1 MEAHPRTLKVVF
13 GSDVRLTVPLFQRPY
28 VWTADTQWEP
38 LWDDVLATADRVFA
52 EDTTPHFLG
61 AIVLEQR
68 RGPTGGIGVREV
80 IDGQQRLTTLQILFA
95 ALRDAFEARGLG
107 GRLYKRVSRVL
118 VNDEDM
124 VDGPDEQ
131 HKLWPTNRDR
141 APYRAVMVGEY
152 RDVALNNQLPR
163 IAQAYAWFRDAI
175 DDLLDGRAE
184 DEVANTLD
192 RLAEVTLEYLELVV
206 IDLGEN
212 DNAQVIFE
220 TLNARGTPLRASDLI
235 KNYLF
240 RTLQDA
246 GRPAEALYGQTWEPL
261 EADHW
266 QQQVRLGR
274 LTWPRLDAFMGFF
287 LAVLLQRD
295 VQSHQLFPASRAYVS
310 GQADRA
316 QAFLR
321 ELSRYARV
329 YDDLEARRGV
339 EPDEAAALARLDI
352 ADTQTLTP
360 VLLWLFANTSGEAR
374 LRALRALESYV
385 VRRTLCRLTAK
396 NYNRLFLEL
405 LRRLGHGEGPAGEVV
420 EAYLDAQGS
429 DSGMWPSDAEL
440 VNSLQTLPL
449 YRLLKRDRL
458 QRVLLALNAHLTS
471 AWTEPISVSSK
482 LSVEHLLPQAWPQ
495 NWPLPDDPDT
505 ADTERAE
512 RDRLLHTLGNLTL
525 VTGTLNAGMSNSA
538 WPTKRTYLLQHSALT
553 LNRALPERWGP
564 AEITARSR
572 HLAEAAAALW
582 PRPAMHQGG
591 AVFAADSDR
600 ELRPDRDAS
609 IAVD

>member
-107 GRLYKRVSRVL
+107 GRLYKRVARVL

-184 DEVANTLD
+184 DEAADTLD
-192 RLAEVTLEYLELVV
+192 RLAEVTLEHLELVV

-274 LTWPRLDAFMGFF
+274 LHP
-287 LAVLLQRD
+287 LA
-295 VQSHQLFPASRAYVS
+295 HA
-310 GQADRA
+310 
-316 QAFLR
+316 
-321 ELSRYARV
+321 
-329 YDDLEARRGV
+329 
-339 EPDEAAALARLDI
+339 
-352 ADTQTLTP
+352 
-360 VLLWLFANTSGEAR
+360 
-374 LRALRALESYV
+374 
-385 VRRTLCRLTAK
+385 
-396 NYNRLFLEL
+396 
-405 LRRLGHGEGPAGEVV
+405 
-420 EAYLDAQGS
+420 
-429 DSGMWPSDAEL
+429 
-440 VNSLQTLPL
+440 
-449 YRLLKRDRL
+449 
-458 QRVLLALNAHLTS
+458 
-471 AWTEPISVSSK
+471 
-482 LSVEHLLPQAWPQ
+482 
-495 NWPLPDDPDT
+495 
-505 ADTERAE
+505 
-512 RDRLLHTLGNLTL
+512 
-525 VTGTLNAGMSNSA
+525 
-538 WPTKRTYLLQHSALT
+538 
-553 LNRALPERWGP
+553 
-564 AEITARSR
+564 
-572 HLAEAAAALW
+572 
-582 PRPAMHQGG
+582 
-591 AVFAADSDR
+591 
-600 ELRPDRDAS
+600 
-609 IAVD
+609 